1 MDKATFFRGLLRDA
15 YLLARHAM
23 DYCYTDPETGIKE
36 DKITALSYAAACT
49 AKYSAAAAIYWCS
62 PELEDDDVPEL
73 LAKFDQFTKEI
84 RNDYATDHSRQ
95 WVEIKFSEMYE
106 IFSNSAYRLDNADS
120 N

>member
-15 YLLARHAM
+15 YLMARNAT
-23 DYCYTDPETGIKE
+23 DYCYTDPETGRKE
-36 DKITALSYAAACT
+36 DKTTALSYAAACT

-73 LAKFDQFTKEI
+73 LASFDRLTKEI
-84 RNDYATDHSRQ
+84 RNDYAINHSRQ
-95 WVEIKFSEMYE
+95 WVETRFDEVHDLFSVT
-106 IFSNSAYRLDNADS
+106 AYRFENTDS